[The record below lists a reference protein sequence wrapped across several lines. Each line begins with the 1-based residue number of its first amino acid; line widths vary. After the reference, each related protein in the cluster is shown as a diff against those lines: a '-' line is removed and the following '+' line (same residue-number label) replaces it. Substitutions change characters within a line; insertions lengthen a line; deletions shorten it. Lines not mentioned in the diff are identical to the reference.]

1 MPQPADRNASNDRN
15 KNDRRQA
22 KRPGMG
28 MYIPIL
34 LAAVIV
40 CGIGLAMITDQ
51 QKKSENPVVEA
62 APPKADPFADV
73 PEEAPPQRAGG
84 GGGSKYTF
92 VSQAPDGL
100 ANDANWK
107 AALVIGTEGEKLYD
121 EAKKAHAANDRAL
134 LNEKGRQAR
143 DKLVSAVEMT
153 AAWEE
158 ELLEKYGDGN
168 LQVRE
173 IVAIRSR
180 WVKGMIWLHKTAAL

>member
-1 MPQPADRNASNDRN
+1 MPKPTDRNAPNDRN
-15 KNDRRQA
+15 KNDRRA
-22 KRPGMG
+22 ARKPGMG

-51 QKKSENPVVEA
+51 QKKEEKPVAAA
-62 APPKADPFADV
+62 APKKDPFADV
-73 PEEAPPQRAGG
+73 PAEAPPQRAGG
-84 GGGSKYTF
+84 GGGSQYTF

-100 ANDANWK
+100 ANDENWK
-107 AALVIGTEGEKLYD
+107 AALVIGAEGERLCD

-134 LNEKGRQAR
+134 LNDKGRQAR
-143 DKLVSAVEMT
+143 EKLTTAVEMT

-173 IVAIRSR
+173 IMAIRSR
-180 WVKGMIWLHKTAAL
+180 WIGGQRWLHKTAAL

>member
-1 MPQPADRNASNDRN
+1 MPQLDRNAPNDRN

-51 QKKSENPVVEA
+51 QKKAEPPVAAA
-62 APPKADPFADV
+62 APKKADPFADV
-73 PEEAPPQRAGG
+73 PPEAPPKRAGG
-84 GGGSKYTF
+84 GSGSKYTF

-100 ANDANWK
+100 ANNETWK
-107 AALVIGTEGEKLYD
+107 AALVIGAEGEKLYE
-121 EAKKAHAANDRAL
+121 EAKKAHAANDRTL
-134 LNEKGRQAR
+134 LNDKGRQAR
-143 DKLVSAVEMT
+143 EKLVSAVEMT

-173 IVAIRSR
+173 IVAVRSR
-180 WVKGMIWLHKTAAL
+180 WVKGMIWLHKTVSL